1 MVIILE
7 WYSYVVA
14 IILLISSVVSPWLV
28 NKENNKHQLS
38 LKKLDLYEISKRKA
52 LADFIDSAEEYLLN
66 IHVIE
71 QSVKYYAS
79 MNKLFLYFSNLDLTL
94 FVPFE
99 KACKE
104 ENLSIATVELSK
116 ISQALSKQV
125 SKE

>member
-1 MVIILE
+1 ME

-14 IILLISSVVSPWLV
+14 VILLISSVVSPWLV
-28 NKENNKHQLS
+28 NKENNKHQLN

-52 LADFIDSAEEYLLN
+52 VADFIDSAEDYLLN
-66 IHVIE
+66 LHYVE
-71 QSVKYYAS
+71 QNVKYYAS

-104 ENLSIATVELSK
+104 ENVSVATAELSK
-116 ISQALSKQV
+116 ISQVLSKQI

>member
-1 MVIILE
+1 ME

-14 IILLISSVVSPWLV
+14 VILLISYVVSPWLV
-28 NKENNKHQLS
+28 NKENNEHQLK
-38 LKKLDLYEISKRKA
+38 LKKLDLYEASKRKA

-66 IHVIE
+66 LHIVE

-79 MNKLFLYFSNLDLTL
+79 MNKLFLYFSNLDLAL
-94 FVPFE
+94 FVPFD

-104 ENLSIATVELSK
+104 ENISVAIVELSK
-116 ISQALSKQV
+116 ISQDLSKQI

>member
-1 MVIILE
+1 ME

-14 IILLISSVVSPWLV
+14 VILLIFSVVSPWLV
-28 NKENNKHQLS
+28 NKENNKHQLN

-52 LADFIDSAEEYLLN
+52 LADFIDSAEDYLLN
-66 IHVIE
+66 LHYVE
-71 QSVKYYAS
+71 QNVKYYAS
-79 MNKLFLYFSNLDLTL
+79 MNRLFLYFSNLDLTL

-104 ENLSIATVELSK
+104 ENVSVATVELSK
-116 ISQALSKQV
+116 ISQVLSKQI

>member
-1 MVIILE
+1 ME

>member
-1 MVIILE
+1 ME

-14 IILLISSVVSPWLV
+14 VILLISSVVSPWLV
-28 NKENNKHQLS
+28 NKENNKHQLN

-52 LADFIDSAEEYLLN
+52 LADFIDSAEDYLLN
-66 IHVIE
+66 LHYVE
-71 QSVKYYAS
+71 QNVKYYAS

-104 ENLSIATVELSK
+104 ENFSLATVELSK
-116 ISQALSKQV
+116 ISQVLSKQI

>member
-1 MVIILE
+1 ME

-14 IILLISSVVSPWLV
+14 VILLISSVVSPWLV
-28 NKENNKHQLS
+28 NKENNEHQLK
-38 LKKLDLYEISKRKA
+38 LKKLDLYEASKRKA

-66 IHVIE
+66 LHIVE

-79 MNKLFLYFSNLDLTL
+79 MNKLFLYFSNLDLAL
-94 FVPFE
+94 FVPFD

-104 ENLSIATVELSK
+104 ENISVAIVELSK
-116 ISQALSKQV
+116 ISQDLSKQI